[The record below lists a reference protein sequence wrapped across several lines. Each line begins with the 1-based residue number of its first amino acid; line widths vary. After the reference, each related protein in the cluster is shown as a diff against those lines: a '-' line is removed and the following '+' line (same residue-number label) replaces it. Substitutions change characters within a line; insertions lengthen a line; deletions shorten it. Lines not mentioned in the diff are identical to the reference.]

1 MTHWIEALRNFLKRY
16 GDAFWRS
23 WDVRHQM
30 DPEPRREDEL
40 AFLPAHLELTDSP
53 LSPLP
58 RWSMRIIAAL
68 FLSFLIWACIGQLDI
83 VAVAGGKT
91 VSGGRTKVIQPLE
104 PGVIK
109 AIHVREGQQVAAGE
123 VLVELDATTAGADRR
138 KAEDALMVARLLKA
152 RYQAL
157 LLAQKLGAQPV
168 LPPLEGID
176 DTRQQAEQTLAQGQW
191 QAYLAKRDALLAT
204 LQQREAELGTTRQQ
218 VTKLQQTLALVRSRE
233 HDYEEL
239 LVKQF
244 VPRHAYLEQQQ
255 ARVELEGDLA
265 SQQSR
270 LKELAAAIAGQQQEL
285 LALEANFRSEA
296 LEQGRVAS
304 EQISQYGEELT
315 KMRRRQA
322 LTRLTAPVAG
332 TVQQLAIHTVGG
344 VVTEAQPLMAVVPAN
359 ETLEVEAQIEN
370 RDIGFVRPGQAATV
384 KIDSFPYTRYGYL
397 EGEVVSV
404 SHDAVQDE
412 RKGLVFLARVRLE
425 RNHLMIDGAR
435 VTLSAGMTVSAE
447 IRTGKRRVIDY
458 FLSPLQEHV
467 GGSLRER

>member
-1 MTHWIEALRNFLKRY
+1 M
-16 GDAFWRS
+16 
-23 WDVRHQM
+23 
-30 DPEPRREDEL
+30 
-40 AFLPAHLELTDSP
+40 
-53 LSPLP
+53 
-58 RWSMRIIAAL
+58 
-68 FLSFLIWACIGQLDI
+68 
-83 VAVAGGKT
+83 
-91 VSGGRTKVIQPLE
+91 
-104 PGVIK
+104 
-109 AIHVREGQQVAAGE
+109 
-123 VLVELDATTAGADRR
+123 
-138 KAEDALMVARLLKA
+138 
-152 RYQAL
+152 
-157 LLAQKLGAQPV
+157 
-168 LPPLEGID
+168 
-176 DTRQQAEQTLAQGQW
+176 
-191 QAYLAKRDALLAT
+191 
-204 LQQREAELGTTRQQ
+204 
-218 VTKLQQTLALVRSRE
+218 
-233 HDYEEL
+233 
-239 LVKQF
+239 
-244 VPRHAYLEQQQ
+244 
-255 ARVELEGDLA
+255 
-265 SQQSR
+265 
-270 LKELAAAIAGQQQEL
+270 
-285 LALEANFRSEA
+285 EANFRSEA

-425 RNHLMIDGAR
+425 RNHLMIDDAR

-458 FLSPLQEHV
+458 FLSPLQVHV

>member
-1 MTHWIEALRNFLKRY
+1 MTHWIEALQDFLRRY
-16 GDAFWRS
+16 RDAFSRS
-23 WDVRHQM
+23 WEIRRQL
-30 DPEPRREDEL
+30 DPEPRRDEEL

-58 RWSMRIIAAL
+58 RWSMRAIVAL
-68 FLSFLIWACIGQLDI
+68 FLCFLLWACVGQLDI

-91 VSGGRTKVIQPLE
+91 VSGGRTKIIQPLE
-104 PGVIK
+104 PSVVK

-123 VLVELDATTAGADRR
+123 VLVELDATTASADRR
-138 KAEDALMVARLLKA
+138 KAEEALTVARLTEA
-152 RYQAL
+152 RYQSLLVAQQQHAL
-157 LLAQKLGAQPV
+157 PV
-168 LPPLEGID
+168 WAPLTGID
-176 DTRQQAEQTLAQGQW
+176 EARQQAELTLALGQW
-191 QAYLAKRDALLAT
+191 QAYLAKRDALTAMLH
-204 LQQREAELGTTRQQ
+204 QREAERSTTRQQ
-218 VTKLQQTLALVRSRE
+218 VTKLRQTLSLVRTRE
-233 HDYEEL
+233 RDYEAL
-239 LVKQF
+239 LAKQF

-255 ARVELEGDLA
+255 ARIELEGDLA

-270 LKELAAAIAGQQQEL
+270 LNELSAAISGQQQEL
-285 LALEANFRSEA
+285 RALAANFRSDA

-304 EQISQYGEELT
+304 DQVSQYREELT

-332 TVQQLAIHTVGG
+332 TVQQLAVHTVGG

-359 ETLEVEAQIEN
+359 ETLEIEAQIEN

-397 EGEVVSV
+397 TGEVISV

-435 VTLSAGMTVSAE
+435 VNLSAGMTVSTE

-467 GGSLRER
+467 GESLRER